1 MNKVFD
7 SLWEK
12 DSKKEKSDRWFLL
25 VLAVLLVFMAIYTAL
40 NQYVYLNV
48 SVSGP
53 SMQPTLQTG
62 DVVVINRKRQV
73 EVGDIIVVGDVQS
86 YWLIKRV
93 IACEEGDKIELKNGM
108 LKVNGK
114 IRDENYVLDKNST
127 FAENQSEWVLQKGE
141 IFYLGDNRCN
151 SSDSRKYGACKDEN
165 VVGVVE
171 EWSLKNKKQRGEWMA
186 FVEKVR
192 IKIKNFIN

>member
-7 SLWEK
+7 SLWEQ
-12 DSKKEKSDRWFLL
+12 DLKKQKSDKVFLL
-25 VLAVLLVFMAIYTAL
+25 VLSVMLAVMVVFTVF
-40 NQYVYLNV
+40 NQYVFLIV

-62 DVVVINRKRQV
+62 DVVVLNRKREV
-73 EVGDIIVVGDVQS
+73 SVGDIIVIGDVKN

-93 IACEEGDKIELKNGM
+93 IACEEGDTVEIKDGL

-114 IRDENYVLDKNST
+114 IVDEDYVLDGVSAAQEDRLELLTLK
-127 FAENQSEWVLQKGE
+127 KGE
-141 IFYLGDNRCN
+141 IFYLGDNRLN
-151 SSDSRKYGACKDEN
+151 SSDSRTYGACKDEN

-171 EWSLKNKKQRGEWMA
+171 EWSLKNRKLRSQFLKY
-186 FVEKVR
+186 VD
-192 IKIKNFIN
+192 KIKSIFN

>member
-7 SLWEK
+7 SLWEQ
-12 DSKKEKSDRWFLL
+12 DLKKQKSDKVFLL
-25 VLAVLLVFMAIYTAL
+25 VLSVMLAVMVVFTVF
-40 NQYVYLNV
+40 NQYVFLNV

-62 DVVVINRKRQV
+62 DVVVLNRKREV
-73 EVGDIIVVGDVQS
+73 AVGDIIVIGDVKN

-93 IACEEGDKIELKNGM
+93 IACEEGDTVEIKDGL

-114 IRDENYVLDKNST
+114 IVDEDYVLDGVSAAQDDRLELLTLK
-127 FAENQSEWVLQKGE
+127 KGE
-141 IFYLGDNRCN
+141 IFYLGDNRLN
-151 SSDSRKYGACKDEN
+151 SSDSRTYGACKDEN

-171 EWSLKNKKQRGEWMA
+171 EWSLKNRKLRSQFLKY
-186 FVEKVR
+186 VD
-192 IKIKNFIN
+192 KIKSIFN

>member
-7 SLWEK
+7 SLWEQ
-12 DSKKEKSDRWFLL
+12 DLKKQKSDKVFLL
-25 VLAVLLVFMAIYTAL
+25 VLSVMLAVMVVFTVF
-40 NQYVYLNV
+40 NQYVFLNV

-62 DVVVINRKRQV
+62 DVVVLNRKREV
-73 EVGDIIVVGDVQS
+73 SVGDIIVIGDVKN

-93 IACEEGDKIELKNGM
+93 IACEEGDTVEIKDGL

-114 IRDENYVLDKNST
+114 IVDEDYVLDGVSAAQEDRLELLTLK
-127 FAENQSEWVLQKGE
+127 KGE
-141 IFYLGDNRCN
+141 IFYLGDNRLN
-151 SSDSRKYGACKDEN
+151 SSDSRTYGACKDAN

-171 EWSLKNKKQRGEWMA
+171 EWSLKNRKLRSQFLKY
-186 FVEKVR
+186 VD
-192 IKIKNFIN
+192 KIKSIFN

>member
-7 SLWEK
+7 SLWEQ
-12 DSKKEKSDRWFLL
+12 DVKKQKSDKVFLL
-25 VLAVLLVFMAIYTAL
+25 VLSVMLAVMVVFTIL
-40 NQYVYLNV
+40 NQYVFLNV

-62 DVVVINRKRQV
+62 DVVVLNRKEEV
-73 EVGDIIVVGDVQS
+73 SVGDIIVIGGVKN

-93 IACEEGDKIELKNGM
+93 IACEEGDTIEIKDGM

-114 IRDENYVLDKNST
+114 IVDEDYVLDGVSARQDDRLDLITLK
-127 FAENQSEWVLQKGE
+127 KGE

-151 SSDSRKYGACKDEN
+151 SSDSRTYGACKDEN
-165 VVGVVE
+165 VIGVVE
-171 EWSLKNKKQRGEWMA
+171 EWSLKNRKLRSQFLKYID
-186 FVEKVR
+186 R
-192 IKIKNFIN
+192 IKSVFN

>member
-7 SLWEK
+7 SLWEQ
-12 DSKKEKSDRWFLL
+12 DLKKQKSDKVFLL
-25 VLAVLLVFMAIYTAL
+25 VLSVMLAVMVVFTLL
-40 NQYVYLNV
+40 NQYVFLNV

-62 DVVVINRKRQV
+62 DVVVLNRKEEV
-73 EVGDIIVVGDVQS
+73 SVGDIIVIGGVKN

-93 IACEEGDKIELKNGM
+93 IACEEGDTIEIKDGM

-114 IRDENYVLDKNST
+114 IVDEDYVLDGISARQDDRLDLITLK
-127 FAENQSEWVLQKGE
+127 KGE

-151 SSDSRKYGACKDEN
+151 SSDSRTYGACKDEN
-165 VVGVVE
+165 VIGVVE
-171 EWSLKNKKQRGEWMA
+171 EWSLKNRKLRSQFLKYID
-186 FVEKVR
+186 R
-192 IKIKNFIN
+192 IKSVFN

>member
-7 SLWEK
+7 SLWEQ
-12 DSKKEKSDRWFLL
+12 DLKKQKSDKVFLL
-25 VLAVLLVFMAIYTAL
+25 VLSVMLAVMVVFTIL
-40 NQYVYLNV
+40 NQYVFLNV

-62 DVVVINRKRQV
+62 DVVVLNRKEEV
-73 EVGDIIVVGDVQS
+73 SVGDIIVIGGVKN

-93 IACEEGDKIELKNGM
+93 IACEEGDTIEIKDGM

-114 IRDENYVLDKNST
+114 IVEEDYVLDGVSARQDDRLDLITLK
-127 FAENQSEWVLQKGE
+127 KGE

-151 SSDSRKYGACKDEN
+151 SSDSRTYGACKDEN
-165 VVGVVE
+165 VIGVVE
-171 EWSLKNKKQRGEWMA
+171 EWSLKNRKLRSQFLKYIA
-186 FVEKVR
+186 R
-192 IKIKNFIN
+192 IKSVFN

>member
-93 IACEEGDKIELKNGM
+93 IACEERDKIELKNGM

-114 IRDENYVLDKNST
+114 IVDEDYVLDKNST
-127 FAENQSEWVLQKGE
+127 FAENESEWVLQKGE
-141 IFYLGDNRCN
+141 IFYLGDNRLN

>member
-7 SLWEK
+7 SLWEQ
-12 DSKKEKSDRWFLL
+12 DLKKQKSDKVFLL
-25 VLAVLLVFMAIYTAL
+25 VLSVMLAVMVVFTVF
-40 NQYVYLNV
+40 NQYVFLNV

-62 DVVVINRKRQV
+62 DVVVLNRKREV
-73 EVGDIIVVGDVQS
+73 SVGDIIVIGDVKN

-93 IACEEGDKIELKNGM
+93 IACEEGDTVEIKDGL

-114 IRDENYVLDKNST
+114 IVDEDYVLDGVSAAQEDRLELLTLK
-127 FAENQSEWVLQKGE
+127 KGE
-141 IFYLGDNRCN
+141 IFYLGDNRLN
-151 SSDSRKYGACKDEN
+151 SSDSRTYGACKDEN

-171 EWSLKNKKQRGEWMA
+171 EWSLKNRKLRSQFLKY
-186 FVEKVR
+186 VD
-192 IKIKNFIN
+192 KIKSIFN

>member
-7 SLWEK
+7 SLWEQ
-12 DSKKEKSDRWFLL
+12 DLKKQKSDKVFLL
-25 VLAVLLVFMAIYTAL
+25 VLSVMLAVMVVFTVF
-40 NQYVYLNV
+40 NQYVFLNV

-62 DVVVINRKRQV
+62 DVVVLNRKREV
-73 EVGDIIVVGDVQS
+73 AVGDIIVIGDVKN

-93 IACEEGDKIELKNGM
+93 IACEEGDTVEIKDGL

-114 IRDENYVLDKNST
+114 IVDEDYVLDGVSAAQEDRLELLTLK
-127 FAENQSEWVLQKGE
+127 KGE
-141 IFYLGDNRCN
+141 IFYLGDNRLN
-151 SSDSRKYGACKDEN
+151 SSDSRTYGACKDEN

-171 EWSLKNKKQRGEWMA
+171 EWSLKNRKLRSQFLKY
-186 FVEKVR
+186 VD
-192 IKIKNFIN
+192 KIKSIFN

>member
-7 SLWEK
+7 SLWEQ
-12 DSKKEKSDRWFLL
+12 DFKKQKSDKVFLL
-25 VLAVLLVFMAIYTAL
+25 VLSVMLAVMVVFTVF
-40 NQYVYLNV
+40 NQYVFLNV

-62 DVVVINRKRQV
+62 DVVVLNRKREV
-73 EVGDIIVVGDVQS
+73 SVGDIIVIGDVKN

-93 IACEEGDKIELKNGM
+93 IACEEGDTVEIKDGL

-114 IRDENYVLDKNST
+114 IVDEDYVLDGVSAAQEDRLELLTLK
-127 FAENQSEWVLQKGE
+127 KGE
-141 IFYLGDNRCN
+141 IFYLGDNRLN
-151 SSDSRKYGACKDEN
+151 SSDSRTYGACKDEN

-171 EWSLKNKKQRGEWMA
+171 EWSLKNRKLRSQFLKY
-186 FVEKVR
+186 VD
-192 IKIKNFIN
+192 KIKSIFN

>member
-7 SLWEK
+7 SLWEQ
-12 DSKKEKSDRWFLL
+12 DVKKQKSDKVFLL
-25 VLAVLLVFMAIYTAL
+25 VLSVMLAVMVVFTIL
-40 NQYVYLNV
+40 NQYVFLNV

-62 DVVVINRKRQV
+62 DVVVLNRKEEV
-73 EVGDIIVVGDVQS
+73 SVGDIIVIGGVKN

-93 IACEEGDKIELKNGM
+93 IACEEGDTIEIKDGM

-114 IRDENYVLDKNST
+114 IVDEDYVLDGVSARQDDRLDLITLK
-127 FAENQSEWVLQKGE
+127 KGE

-151 SSDSRKYGACKDEN
+151 SSDSRTYGACKDEN
-165 VVGVVE
+165 VIGVVE
-171 EWSLKNKKQRGEWMA
+171 EWSLKNRKLRSQLLKYID
-186 FVEKVR
+186 R
-192 IKIKNFIN
+192 IKSVFN

>member
-7 SLWEK
+7 SLWEQ
-12 DSKKEKSDRWFLL
+12 DLKKQKSDKVFLL
-25 VLAVLLVFMAIYTAL
+25 VLSVMLAVMVVFTIL
-40 NQYVYLNV
+40 NQYVFLNV

-62 DVVVINRKRQV
+62 DVVVLNRKE
-73 EVGDIIVVGDVQS
+73 EVSVGEIIVIGGVKN

-93 IACEEGDKIELKNGM
+93 IACEEGDTIEIKDGM

-114 IRDENYVLDKNST
+114 IVDEDYVLDGVSARQDDRLDLITLK
-127 FAENQSEWVLQKGE
+127 KGE

-151 SSDSRKYGACKDEN
+151 SSDSRTYGACKDEN
-165 VVGVVE
+165 VIGVVE
-171 EWSLKNKKQRGEWMA
+171 EWSLKNRKLRSQFLKYID
-186 FVEKVR
+186 R
-192 IKIKNFIN
+192 IKSVFN